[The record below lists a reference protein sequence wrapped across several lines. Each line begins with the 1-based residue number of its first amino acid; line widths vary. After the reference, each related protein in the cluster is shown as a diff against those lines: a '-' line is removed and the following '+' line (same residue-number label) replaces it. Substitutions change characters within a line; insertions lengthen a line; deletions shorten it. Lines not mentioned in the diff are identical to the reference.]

1 MRVKLWYSVDS
12 GWPVLFHPRLMGYDL
27 DFPFPEIFHSLPSPP
42 PPFLFLHLRNNN
54 CCQGCLLG
62 ASERSCGPRTCFC
75 CSDYRWHAGAI
86 TCHLGHSVSYS
97 SSVFSSFSCTSSFK
111 YAKSKSKYTDLFFF
125 SPVLSLRDEIGNVFC
140 HKPDDLNNAR
150 LHSLTHRHAK
160 GLEGVTTIQLIQNQN
175 R

>member
-42 PPFLFLHLRNNN
+42 PPLFFFFIWEIIIAVRDACWGPLREVVGPERASAAVITDGMQVPLLAIWAILCHTAHLFFIFLLYLIFQI
-54 CCQGCLLG
+54 CQVKVQIHW
-62 ASERSCGPRTCFC
+62 S
-75 CSDYRWHAGAI
+75 
-86 TCHLGHSVSYS
+86 
-97 SSVFSSFSCTSSFK
+97 
-111 YAKSKSKYTDLFFF
+111 FF
-125 SPVLSLRDEIGNVFC
+125 SPVLSLRDKIGNVFC

>member
-1 MRVKLWYSVDS
+1 MGPERASAAVITDGMQVPLLAIWAILCHTAH
-12 GWPVLFHPRLMGYDL
+12 LF
-27 DFPFPEIFHSLPSPP
+27 FHLSLVPHLSNMPSQSPNT
-42 PPFLFLHLRNNN
+42 L
-54 CCQGCLLG
+54 
-62 ASERSCGPRTCFC
+62 
-75 CSDYRWHAGAI
+75 I
-86 TCHLGHSVSYS
+86 
-97 SSVFSSFSCTSSFK
+97 
-111 YAKSKSKYTDLFFF
+111 FFF